1 MPLSTGSVKYDALA
15 AGSAWGDYRCREP
28 GLPGSLTGTR
38 GSGGRGETT
47 RRSISMNST
56 EMGVTSFFFVLSLFG
71 TGLAQVAGSGPV
83 PVTVDSFPRA
93 ESDMYF
99 ASAVKDAGGLGK
111 FFHNR
116 APADIDHQMVIRMN
130 RDTLYSSAVFD
141 LDAAPVTITLPD
153 SGKRLMSLEVIS
165 EDHYAPMV
173 VYAPS
178 QVTLTKDN
186 VGTRYVMAA
195 VRTLADPNDPED
207 LKQVAALQDAIK
219 VDQTSPGT
227 FEPTNWNTQQQ
238 KEIRDALLGLSKYS
252 GDFSNAMG
260 PRGTVDPIGHLIV
273 TAAGWGANPDEDASY
288 ASVTPAQN
296 DGTTTFA
303 LKVPANVPVD
313 GFWSITVYNDKG
325 FLEKNDLGAYSLNNI
340 TAKKNDDGSVDVQF
354 GGCDGKIA
362 NCLPITDGWNYTV
375 RMYRPQQAILDGT
388 WKFPEAQ
395 PVPMAAKGG

>member
-1 MPLSTGSVKYDALA
+1 
-15 AGSAWGDYRCREP
+15 
-28 GLPGSLTGTR
+28 
-38 GSGGRGETT
+38 
-47 RRSISMNST
+47 
-56 EMGVTSFFFVLSLFG
+56 MGVTSFFFVLSLFG

-195 VRTLADPNDPED
+195 VRTLVDPNDPQD

-260 PRGTVDPIGHLIV
+260 PRGTVDPIRHLIV
-273 TAAGWGANPDEDASY
+273 SAAGWGANPDKDASY
-288 ASVTPAQN
+288 ASVTPTQN

-325 FLEKNDLGAYSLNNI
+325 FLEKNDLNAYSLNNI
-340 TAKKNDDGSVDVQF
+340 TAKKNDDGSVDIQF
-354 GGCDGKIA
+354 GGCDGKIP